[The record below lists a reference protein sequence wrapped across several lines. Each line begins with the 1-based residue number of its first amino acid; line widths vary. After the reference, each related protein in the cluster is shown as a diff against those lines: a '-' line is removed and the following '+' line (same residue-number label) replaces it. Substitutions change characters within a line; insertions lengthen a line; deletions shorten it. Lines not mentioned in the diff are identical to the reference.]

1 MTQILEK
8 ENRLNTLWG
17 QCSYMIYIIANGE
30 IERSFSGGTVVEEKR
45 VLQTGDSIVALH
57 ANGTHEYRE
66 YSPSM
71 LLSNLTHIVKYV
83 TKPAGIIGGKEVAVE
98 SKRETIITLEKQRD
112 RAVTEEKRK
121 GYQDQ
126 IEAQTAGIAL
136 LKNGDAENAGL
147 YTLMREAVTLA
158 MEIAD
163 RGKVY
168 ETSMERQN
176 QIEAE
181 FAVAMGDM

>member
-1 MTQILEK
+1 MNPTGLPFLLDFGYYKSLGIFTDAHQAALDIYIANLRREKATGSGVMTQILEK

-17 QCSYMIYIIANGE
+17 QYNYVIYIITGGM

-45 VLQTGDSIVALH
+45 TLQIGDDIVALH

-66 YSPSM
+66 YSPGM
-71 LLSNLTHIVKYV
+71 LLSDLTHIVKYV

-98 SKRETIITLEKQRD
+98 SKKETIITLEKQRD

-126 IEAQTAGIAL
+126 VDAQTAGIVL
-136 LKNGDAENAGL
+136 L
-147 YTLMREAVTLA
+147 
-158 MEIAD
+158 
-163 RGKVY
+163 
-168 ETSMERQN
+168 
-176 QIEAE
+176 
-181 FAVAMGDM
+181 